1 MHLEDVD
8 TESIE
13 RDDEEY
19 EMIEEEE
26 MIVAA
31 EVTTEEHALPSLME
45 ELMNAGVMKIEDE
58 GEKDDG
64 MVEDEREQGGVE
76 NGEQEEDEV
85 KQEEEMERRVEDEDQ
100 VVQAS
105 VVQIQHQG
113 EKIYYF
119 VFVLHLFYA
128 SLT

>member
-58 GEKDDG
+58 EKDDG

>member
-1 MHLEDVD
+1 MHSEDVD

-13 RDDEEY
+13 RDDKDY
-19 EMIEEEE
+19 EVIEEEE

-58 GEKDDG
+58 EEDG
-64 MVEDEREQGGVE
+64 GMMEDERD
-76 NGEQEEDEV
+76 GEQEEDEV
-85 KQEEEMERRVEDEDQ
+85 KQEEETERPAEDEDQ

-113 EKIYYF
+113 ENSFYF
-119 VFVLHLFYA
+119 GFIF
-128 SLT
+128 S